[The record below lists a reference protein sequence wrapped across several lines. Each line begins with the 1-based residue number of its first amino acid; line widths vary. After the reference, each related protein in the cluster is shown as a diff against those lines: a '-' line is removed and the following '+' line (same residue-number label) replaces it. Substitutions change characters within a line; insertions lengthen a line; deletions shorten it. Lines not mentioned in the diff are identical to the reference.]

1 MPLGY
6 TAYFGTS
13 TIRPYTGPT
22 GPQGTPISG
31 TGGIKGPCGPSP
43 LSIDAPTGPTGV
55 TGFALVGTYYQHD
68 PTKPA
73 YGYYVLRFSDQAGN
87 EVTAAPRGLTGK
99 AGPVSRWADDNGVIH
114 DPENANFYNVGTGVT
129 ALFAGVSYGSLD
141 PNRLAPFYGISGATL
156 SFRRLGVSGD
166 LVFYSDLKTIGT
178 GPTYAVVGISGPV
191 PEELYGTVTGQSVGE
206 IAYLSDKKNTK
217 DAHGLTFTD
226 DSTII
231 PPGLPSGGLTW
242 GTITPKLIN
251 TTNFFH
257 THGNEV
263 EGVNKDPFI
272 INTDQGGVHVIHT
285 PFTLSGITFDK
296 HTTKYPIAVAPS
308 WVSAHLDLSGNTAN
322 YGEAVDTTLII
333 KNGPLGV
340 SFGGDFYFDPHNNKL
355 AEGINIL
362 NCLSYDN
369 AESWLCTIAGNK
381 FGFTGDT
388 SEVIQYGSCCNSTPE
403 SLSFGDCEEFLT
415 LGECNQKEDYDFYA
429 NSSCEETPC
438 STIPIIGSCCLNK
451 DPLISNETLCVENV
465 EKIVCENFGGVFR
478 LGIPCNG
485 QYPCGDSCDEDF
497 GETGSCCKFDE
508 TGTYIGCEDEI
519 TLEECIESG
528 ILNVFNGN
536 GSFCTTVDCCSIE
549 TRVGACCLDVG
560 VCTDQTTPVECSQL
574 GGIYQG
580 HNTTCSTVACACA
593 VDGSE
598 PQPECTEDFDCAGNP
613 AGNVCCDGIC
623 EENCD
628 PIVTM
633 PCCLQNGLCIDVEFV
648 SECTDSGGAI
658 SGSQG
663 TLCTQID
670 CDAGDGNL
678 HPCCLADNYCTL
690 LDQTTCAE
698 FDGVFHPEATQCSQV
713 DCAAETPECLD
724 NNDCGAGLCCED
736 GVCGECDES
745 PPGREVGKCCN
756 AIGFPGY
763 DKGRRPCCEDNMG
776 VLSGDSVGGLHPAMS
791 TSGSINTPIDPET
804 GEFAQPCDYWEDLTW
819 PYMTDYVYNPNLQ
832 AHPVCDCVDGLT
844 ENQCT
849 ENFGDEARWEEGL
862 QCTAYIDDAGAE
874 YKTCGPY
881 KALIGIAY
889 VKQCMELGNCNSG
902 QIREWYPCVGQ
913 IYAGCELQWA
923 MAIDDNNPAVT
934 ITAGGWIGIGGRYNN
949 ENRFLEWFGEYCPV
963 CGACY
968 GYGEPTDATGF
979 PAEPCYEDSEGTGG
993 AWCTGLEATS
1003 EWPCTC
1009 CDEACIEAGNPCDSP
1024 QCNNDYDQSDPTII
1038 IITEDGP
1045 PPPDTDRP

>member
-22 GPQGTPISG
+22 GAQGNPISG

-43 LSIDAPTGPTGV
+43 LSTDAPTGPTGV

-99 AGPVSRWADDNGVIH
+99 AGPVSRWADADGVIH

-129 ALFAGVSYGSLD
+129 AIFAGVTYGSLD
-141 PNRLAPFYGISGATL
+141 PNRLAPFYGVSGATL

-178 GPTYAVVGISGPV
+178 GPTYDVIGISGPI

-296 HTTKYPIAVAPS
+296 HTTKNPIAVAPS

-322 YGEAVDTTLII
+322 YGEAVNTTLII

-355 AEGINIL
+355 AEGINIV
-362 NCLSYDN
+362 NCLSYDD

-388 SEVIQYGSCCNSTPE
+388 SEIIQYGACCNSTPE
-403 SLSFGDCEEFLT
+403 SSSFGDCQEFLT
-415 LGECNQKEDYDFYA
+415 LGECNQKEDYDFYL
-429 NSSCEETPC
+429 NSSCEESPC
-438 STIPIIGSCCLNK
+438 SAIPIIGSCCLNK
-451 DPLISNETLCVENV
+451 DPLIPDETLCVDDV
-465 EKIVCENFGGVFR
+465 EKIVCETFGGVFR
-478 LGIPCNG
+478 LGIPCNS
-485 QYPCGDSCDEDF
+485 QYPCGNSCDEDF
-497 GETGSCCKFDE
+497 GDTGSCCKFDE
-508 TGTYIGCEDEI
+508 TGSYIGCEDDL

-528 ILNVFNGN
+528 ILNVYNGD
-536 GSFCTTVDCCSIE
+536 GSFCVNIDCCSVE
-549 TRVGACCLDVG
+549 TRVGACCTDIG

-580 HNTTCSTVACACA
+580 HNTTCSGVVCACTS
-593 VDGSE
+593 DGGE
-598 PQPECTEDFDCAGNP
+598 PQPECTEDYDCEGNP
-613 AGNVCCDGIC
+613 NGPRCCFGEC
-623 EENCD
+623 TELTCD
-628 PIVTM
+628 PVTTM
-633 PCCLQNGLCIDVEFV
+633 PCCLGNGTCVNVQYE
-648 SECTDSGGAI
+648 SECTDFAGTIVGT
-658 SGSQG
+658 QG
-663 TLCTQID
+663 TICDDID
-670 CDAGDGNL
+670 CEGGTGIL
-678 HPCCLADNYCTL
+678 HPCCIQLSSGDYVCQL
-690 LDQTTCAE
+690 LDSPTC
-698 FDGVFHPEATQCSQV
+698 FDVGGVFYPNQSQCCEIPCGSV
-713 DCAAETPECLD
+713 GDPECEED
-724 NNDCGAGLCCED
+724 ANCPPGQCCNNGLCED
-736 GVCGECDES
+736 CDDG

-763 DKGRRPCCEDNMG
+763 DKGRRPCCEDFMG
-776 VLSGDSVGGLHPAMS
+776 ILSGDFVGGLHPAMS
-791 TSGSINTPIDPET
+791 SDGSISDVYDPET
-804 GEFAQPCDYWEDLTW
+804 GEIISRCSEELNW
-819 PYMTDYVYNPNLQ
+819 PYIADYVYNPNLQ

-849 ENFGDEARWEEGL
+849 ERFGDEARWEEGL
-862 QCTAYIDDAGAE
+862 QCTAYADG
-874 YKTCGPY
+874 KTCGPY

-889 VKQCMELGNCNSG
+889 QKECIQIGDTTLCSSG
-902 QIREWYPCVGQ
+902 TIREWYPCMGQ
-913 IYAGCELQWA
+913 VYMQCNVWPTVEFA
-923 MAIDDNNPAVT
+923 DDV
-934 ITAGGWIGIGGRYNN
+934 GWIGIGSRYND
-949 ENRFLEWFGEYCPV
+949 ENYFLQTFGAYCPI
-963 CGACY
+963 CGPCY
-968 GYGEPTDATGF
+968 GYGETFDPSNSNV
-979 PAEPCYEDSEGTGG
+979 PAPPCWEDYEGTGG
-993 AWCTGLEATS
+993 AWCTGLEGVS

-1009 CDEACIEAGNPCDSP
+1009 CDETLHPDGCSCGNPFCGSS
-1024 QCNNDYDQSDPTII
+1024 YDMDDDV
-1038 IITEDGP
+1038 DGP
-1045 PPPDTDRP
+1045 IINPQP